1 MIRKDQKVYMVRVQD
16 TQAKTHIVYPELRT
30 KKVML
35 ISVESWN
42 NHMLKVR
49 S

>member
-1 MIRKDQKVYMVRVQD
+1 MIRKDQKVYLVRVQD
-16 TQAKTHIVYPELRT
+16 TQAKPHIVYPELRT

-35 ISVESWN
+35 MSVKSWN
-42 NHMLKVR
+42 NNMLKVQ